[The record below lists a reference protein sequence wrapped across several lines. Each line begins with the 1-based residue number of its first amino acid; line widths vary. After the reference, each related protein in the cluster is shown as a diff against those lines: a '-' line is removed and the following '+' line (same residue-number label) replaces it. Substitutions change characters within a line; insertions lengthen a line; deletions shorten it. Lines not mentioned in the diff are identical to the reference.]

1 MAELLSSVSFRTSTS
16 LVPFV
21 LHVNDRGHATV
32 PERLL
37 CLRFHLQ
44 PQSLLVEREEFDCDG
59 NLLRTVYQSPV
70 VTDSGSFYK
79 VFPGSYTIIGG
90 IRSVEISQD
99 SSLSPATVSSFQ
111 RRSCS
116 RLKPTL
122 PSVTESPEFNVLSS
136 SDDEDT
142 EPAILNVVKR
152 AIPLLNSN
160 VKLKHPS

>member
-59 NLLRTVYQSPV
+59 NFLCTVYQSPII
-70 VTDSGSFYK
+70 TDSGLFYK
-79 VFPGSYTIIGG
+79 VSLGSYTVIGG

-99 SSLSPATVSSFQ
+99 SSLSPAIVSVQKSFAAEANLTV
-111 RRSCS
+111 RYRVS
-116 RLKPTL
+116 R
-122 PSVTESPEFNVLSS
+122 VQCIE
-136 SDDEDT
+136 
-142 EPAILNVVKR
+142 
-152 AIPLLNSN
+152 
-160 VKLKHPS
+160 